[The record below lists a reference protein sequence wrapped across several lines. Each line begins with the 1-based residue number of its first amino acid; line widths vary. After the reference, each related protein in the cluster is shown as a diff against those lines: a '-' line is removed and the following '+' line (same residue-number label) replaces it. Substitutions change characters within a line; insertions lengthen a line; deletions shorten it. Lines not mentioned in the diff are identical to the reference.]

1 MMAEDGTLQFRYWV
15 STQRYDINTFLS
27 FLNIIESSKTVKRA
41 NEIACD
47 RIKTNQILFL
57 PMLAKKLTLEEAA
70 EYEDLDEERLH

>member
-1 MMAEDGTLQFRYWV
+1 M
-15 STQRYDINTFLS
+15 
-27 FLNIIESSKTVKRA
+27 KRA